1 MLCSLSSF
9 KAFDLWQIDGAY
21 LFYDVINPGEINT
34 LSENV
39 QWACTGNCIKK
50 NEKEKNTKIF

>member
-1 MLCSLSSF
+1 MHI
-9 KAFDLWQIDGAY
+9 KK
-21 LFYDVINPGEINT
+21 LFYVVYTKVCYDVINPGEINT

>member
-1 MLCSLSSF
+1 MHI
-9 KAFDLWQIDGAY
+9 KK
-21 LFYDVINPGEINT
+21 LFYVVYTKVCYDVINPGEINT

-50 NEKEKNTKIF
+50 NEKEKNTKIFQSYKLI